1 MTLTGANT
9 GGENASLAPCQY
21 AAAVVDEDDG
31 TVTFFP
37 VTGRRVLRLEP
48 RVDGVEYGAPAWEPV
63 DETVEG
69 RAKARTEL
77 DKGASCWLDTS
88 LATTHLVCSNSPPGC
103 LSLHTA
109 FATEKRWRT
118 TARMAAARGV
128 AAEALP
134 DSGALMGYFAHATRD
149 QLTSQQLATR
159 LAGSRNI
166 PPHNP
171 EATNPMQAY
180 PLEGLCDT
188 ATLHSLPWKA
198 VLAASRSGAAVE
210 HLHPYVQSRLATCIA
225 SLSEAPQRERTAKVG
240 AYLSVLLRFAAGAPR
255 QFSGDWWATGP
266 LADVAAGMQN
276 HLTAKFTE
284 ATDTQQVK
292 RPQALRDLLIA
303 YILVAALL
311 LEQCRLD
318 FREVA
323 AALVMEPPR
332 LVTHLLALGCRI
344 VRLGGQPPVA
354 VLMHDAGPEQTLTSF
369 LPPTTTRGKAPKRR

>member
-1 MTLTGANT
+1 M
-9 GGENASLAPCQY
+9 
-21 AAAVVDEDDG
+21 
-31 TVTFFP
+31 
-37 VTGRRVLRLEP
+37 
-48 RVDGVEYGAPAWEPV
+48 
-63 DETVEG
+63 
-69 RAKARTEL
+69 
-77 DKGASCWLDTS
+77 
-88 LATTHLVCSNSPPGC
+88 
-103 LSLHTA
+103 
-109 FATEKRWRT
+109 
-118 TARMAAARGV
+118 
-128 AAEALP
+128 P
-134 DSGALMGYFAHATRD
+134 DSSALMGYFALATRD
-149 QLTSQQLATR
+149 QLTSQQLATAA
-159 LAGSRNI
+159 AGSRNI

-171 EATNPMQAY
+171 EASSPMQAY
-180 PLEGLCDT
+180 PLEGLCD
-188 ATLHSLPWKA
+188 AGALLSLPWKA

-266 LADVAAGMQN
+266 LADVSAGMQG
-276 HLTAKFTE
+276 HLMAIFTE
-284 ATDTQQVK
+284 AGATATAAVK
-292 RPQALRDLLIA
+292 RTQALRDLLVA

-323 AALVMEPPR
+323 AALVMEPNR

-354 VLMHDAGPEQTLTSF
+354 VLMHDAGPEQTLSSF